1 MPDLLCPFSAPIV
14 KQDFACQ
21 HAQEIIRRGGSEI
34 ACQQS
39 EVHGICSAWHAAIKA
54 SALQAMELED
64 DLLSLP
70 HNVLVKI
77 QYGGLL
83 GLQHLVSDSQD
94 DTVADIA
101 TLVSEVSSQFKSP
114 EAIPLDDVEL
124 MRQAIEDGC
133 EQVDLNEW

>member
-39 EVHGICSAWHAAIKA
+39 DAHGICMGLHAAIKA
-54 SALQAMELED
+54 SALQAMGLED

-83 GLQHLVSDSQD
+83 GLQHLISGTQD
-94 DTVADIA
+94 DTVGDIA
-101 TLVSEVSSQFKSP
+101 SLVSEVKSRFNAP
-114 EAIPLDDVEL
+114 ENIPLDTVNKTIIDFKTQ
-124 MRQAIEDGC
+124 RRRKK
-133 EQVDLNEW
+133 

>member
-14 KQDFACQ
+14 KQDFACK

-39 EVHGICSAWHAAIKA
+39 DAHDICMALHVAIKT

-77 QYGGLL
+77 QYGGLI
-83 GLQHLVSDSQD
+83 GLQHLMSDTQD
-94 DTVADIA
+94 DTVGDISSLA
-101 TLVSEVSSQFKSP
+101 SEVKSRFNAP
-114 EAIPLDDVEL
+114 ENIPMDAVN
-124 MRQAIEDGC
+124 QAIIDFKT
-133 EQVDLNEW
+133 QRRRKK

>member
-1 MPDLLCPFSAPIV
+1 MSDLLCPFSAPVV

-34 ACQQS
+34 ACQQADA
-39 EVHGICSAWHAAIKA
+39 HGVCMALHGAIKA

-77 QYGGLL
+77 QYGGLI
-83 GLQHLVSDSQD
+83 GLQQLTSDSHPDDTIDDIASLVSS
-94 DTVADIA
+94 VMNRFV
-101 TLVSEVSSQFKSP
+101 TLDN
-114 EAIPLDDVEL
+114 IPLDAVNQTIINYKTQ
-124 MRQAIEDGC
+124 RRRKK
-133 EQVDLNEW
+133 